1 MASDILIIGAGPSG
15 LCMASALAGAGFSV
29 TVFEQ
34 GDAGALANPPDD
46 GREIALTHASRA
58 ELERLGMWQTFA
70 PTEIGELRHA
80 LVIDGDDR
88 EGLRFYPPARG
99 DGPLGWM
106 VPHHAIRRA
115 AHAAASSCDGV
126 EIIGGARVTALE
138 PGPASIAAQLE
149 DGRRFEARLAIAADN
164 RFSACRRSMG
174 IRADHH
180 DFGKVMVVVQVTH
193 AQPHEATA
201 WEWFRY
207 GQTLAL
213 LPLHEPHTSSAV
225 LTLLPRDAAAFLTL
239 STGAQGADLT
249 RRFEQRLG
257 DIRVA
262 AAPHAYPLVGVY
274 ARRFVGPRFAL
285 VGDAAVGMHPVTA
298 HGFNFG
304 LAGVTRLADLLQVAA
319 REDRD
324 PGDASLLARYER
336 GHRIATAPLYRATR
350 AVVDLFTDDRLPT
363 RLLRKAVLGA
373 SARLPGFRQLV
384 ARGLVDRG
392 GGGLPFLPRP
402 RFASVR
408 RPRA

>member
-15 LCMASALAGAGFSV
+15 LCMASALAGAGLSV
-29 TVFEQ
+29 TVLEQ
-34 GDAGALANPPDD
+34 GDASALADPSDD

-58 ELERLGMWQTFA
+58 ALERLGMWQAFA
-70 PTEIGELRHA
+70 SEEIGELRRA

-88 EGLRFYPPARG
+88 DGLQFDPPARG

-115 AHAAASSCDGV
+115 AYAFASSSDRV
-126 EIIGGARVTALE
+126 EIIGGARVGALE
-138 PGPASIAAQLE
+138 PGPEAITVRLD

-164 RFSACRRSMG
+164 RFSSCRRSMG

-180 DFGKVMVVVQVTH
+180 DFGKVMVVVKVVHDAPH
-193 AQPHEATA
+193 AATA

-213 LPLHEPHTSSAV
+213 LPLHDPHTSSAV
-225 LTLLPRDAAAFLTL
+225 LTLLPGEASAFMAK
-239 STGAQGADLT
+239 SAEDQGIDLT
-249 RRFEQRLG
+249 ERFANRLG
-257 DIRVA
+257 TIRIGA
-262 AAPHAYPLVGVY
+262 SPHAYPLVGVY
-274 ARRFVGPRFAL
+274 ARDFVGPRFAL

-304 LAGVTRLADLLQVAA
+304 LAGVTRLAGLLQDAA
-319 REDRD
+319 REGRD
-324 PGDASLLARYER
+324 PGDPALLARYAR

-373 SARLPGFRQLV
+373 SARLPGFRQLI

-392 GGGLPFLPRP
+392 GGLPFPPRP
-402 RFASVR
+402 LSARAR
-408 RPRA
+408 RA

>member
-225 LTLLPRDAAAFLTL
+225 LTLLPRDAAAFLAL